1 MIKNMRRGRHGEIL
15 ARRAIEDLGFA
26 VHDAN
31 IIFSANCPNIDL
43 VVFAKTRALYL
54 QVKWSEK
61 PASRNA
67 ITIDGS
73 PWTDGQLHGA
83 APIFNKHDHYQ
94 ATLVMLVDKMRDSK
108 IDFYLAPPES
118 LESLVR
124 ERAVAF
130 AARPKRDG
138 TTRSMNFRKELPRE
152 LLTPWHNAWHLLGE
166 GVLEAERI

>member
-15 ARRAIEDLGFA
+15 ARRAIEDRGFA

-43 VVFAKTRALYL
+43 VVFTKTGALYL
-54 QVKWSEK
+54 QVRWSEK
-61 PASRNA
+61 PASRDG
-67 ITIDGS
+67 IIVDGS

-94 ATLVMLVDKMRDSK
+94 ATLVMLVDKMRDGK
-108 IDFYLAPPES
+108 IDFYVAPPER

-124 ERAVAF
+124 NRAVAF
-130 AARPKRDG
+130 AARPKKDG
-138 TTRSMNFRKELPRE
+138 TARSIKFRKELPRE
-152 LLTPWHNAWHLLGE
+152 LLAPWLNAWHLLGE
-166 GVLEAERI
+166 GAHEPDSI